1 MHHCVLPSVFGDFL
15 FFFLM
20 IRRPPRSTLSSSSA
34 ASDVYKRQIN
44 AEYMGVLRRFI
55 MSDDEKEKINESKE
69 KVNSIKELG
78 NTIVNDPDKS
88 IQVLSIIGQIEGH
101 SVLPPQ
107 TKATR
112 YEHIIPQLIDIE
124 QNEQI
129 KGLLIVLNTVGGD
142 VEAGLAIAEM
152 INSMSK
158 PTVSIVIGG
167 GHSIGVPLATSAD
180 FSFIT
185 PSATMIVHPVRMNGF
200 VIGVPQTF
208 EYFKKM
214 QERINEFIVR
224 TSKTE
229 IKVLENFMKQRDDL
243 LNDVGTMLIGK
254 QAVDCGLIDEVGG
267 VSNSIEKLKE
277 LIKTIDKECEREQYL
292 QCFLSIIMRF
302 LFQGYRKNLQ
312 PFFIFNV
319 ILQKENTYYMQKLN
333 TEVIQSWVERV
344 AKIILEDLNKK
355 IIIK

>member
-1 MHHCVLPSVFGDFL
+1 MEKYILNS
-15 FFFLM
+15 
-20 IRRPPRSTLSSSSA
+20 
-34 ASDVYKRQIN
+34 N
-44 AEYMGVLRRFI
+44 
-55 MSDDEKEKINESKE
+55 EKEKEDKNTSEVQDKIEN
-69 KVNSIKELG
+69 VKELG
-78 NTIVNDPDKS
+78 NTTLATPNKR

-107 TKATR
+107 TKATK

-124 QNEQI
+124 QNDES

-142 VEAGLAIAEM
+142 VEAGLAISEM
-152 INSMSK
+152 IRSMSK

-200 VIGVPQTF
+200 VIGVSQTF

-224 TSKTE
+224 TSNVKPDT
-229 IKVLENFMKQRDDL
+229 LERFMLQTDDL

-254 QAVDCGLIDEVGG
+254 QAVECGLIDEVGG
-267 VSNSIEKLKE
+267 IREALSKLNELIEK
-277 LIKTIDKECEREQYL
+277 
-292 QCFLSIIMRF
+292 
-302 LFQGYRKNLQ
+302 
-312 PFFIFNV
+312 
-319 ILQKENTYYMQKLN
+319 
-333 TEVIQSWVERV
+333 
-344 AKIILEDLNKK
+344 
-355 IIIK
+355 